1 MADKRL
7 DGYLGAVLGGLVAVA
22 AVAFLLSGGEWGG
35 EKKVEG
41 DKDLCCQAGS
51 VLSGRV
57 EFEVRGLVLAGG
69 NAIGTVNEAR
79 RQQPGLASIDCVGFT
94 KGV

>member
-41 DKDLCCQAGS
+41 DKDLPPVTSTTGK
-51 VLSGRV
+51 
-57 EFEVRGLVLAGG
+57 E
-69 NAIGTVNEAR
+69 
-79 RQQPGLASIDCVGFT
+79 
-94 KGV
+94 K